1 MAGLRGCSP
10 NTISSYRDTFK
21 LLICYLRDERSIPPE
36 RLTLELI
43 DVTTITA
50 FLAWLRAERHNSPST
65 CNQRLAAISS
75 FFGWLQSQ
83 DPARMACCQDIL
95 QIPSSKHDQPA
106 IAHLTV
112 EQTRLLLALPDRS
125 TRQGRRD
132 ATLLAT
138 LYDTA
143 ARVQELADLT
153 VRDIRLEEPAIVAL
167 TGKGR
172 KTRHVPID
180 TNTTALLA
188 AYLAERQ
195 LNSPGHDDRPVFFNQ
210 HQQKLSRGGIA
221 WILHKY
227 QAHATDPTLAD
238 AQLSPHVLRHSRA
251 MHLYDAGVPLPYI
264 RDILGHV
271 DLSTTEIYARA
282 STEAKRKALE
292 AVHDQAVSAD
302 LPEWNQNPDL
312 LNWLTNSLSTSP
324 LCAAFGRQPR
334 LTAEPQA
341 STAHNPALLIWSL
354 VGSARGAWAARHVLA
369 RLAWFPPA
377 ATSNRACGSPAHGS
391 PTFFTAGIQRPLR
404 HGRLG
409 RGATMVPARSIS
421 PIRSGDWWIAH
432 QPYRALRL

>member
-1 MAGLRGCSP
+1 MATDFALHLRRFLTDHLAGLRGCSP

-21 LLICYLRDERSIPPE
+21 LMIVFLRDERSIPPE

-43 DVTTITA
+43 DTTVITA
-50 FLAWLRAERHNSPST
+50 FLAWLRTDRHNSPST

-75 FFGWLQSQ
+75 FYRWLQTQ
-83 DPARMACCQDIL
+83 DPARMACCQNIM

-112 EQTRLLLALPDRS
+112 EQTRHLLALPDRS

-153 VRDIRLEEPAIVAL
+153 VRNIRLESPAIVAL

-180 TNTTALLA
+180 PNTTALLA
-188 AYLAERQ
+188 AYLAERG
-195 LNSPGHDDRPVFFNQ
+195 LDTPGRDDRPVFFNQ
-210 HQQKLSRGGIA
+210 HRAKLSRGGIA
-221 WILHKY
+221 WILRKY
-227 QAHATDPTLAD
+227 QAQAADPALAG

-251 MHLYDAGVPLPYI
+251 MHLCDAGVPLPYI

-282 STEAKRKALE
+282 STEAKRKALDG
-292 AVHDQAVSAD
+292 VYPDVVNPD
-302 LPEWNQNPDL
+302 LPEWNQDPDL
-312 LNWLTNSLSTSP
+312 LNWLTN
-324 LCAAFGRQPR
+324 
-334 LTAEPQA
+334 
-341 STAHNPALLIWSL
+341 
-354 VGSARGAWAARHVLA
+354 
-369 RLAWFPPA
+369 
-377 ATSNRACGSPAHGS
+377 
-391 PTFFTAGIQRPLR
+391 LR
-404 HGRLG
+404 
-409 RGATMVPARSIS
+409 
-421 PIRSGDWWIAH
+421 
-432 QPYRALRL
+432 

>member
-1 MAGLRGCSP
+1 MATDFAISLRRFLTDHLAGLRGCSP

-21 LLICYLRDERSIPPE
+21 LLIVYLRDERQIPPE
-36 RLTLELI
+36 RLTHEQI
-43 DVTTITA
+43 DTTVITA
-50 FLAWLRAERHNSPST
+50 FLAWLRTDRHNTPST

-75 FFGWLQSQ
+75 FYRWLQTQ

-95 QIPSSKHDQPA
+95 QIPSSKHDQPT

-153 VRDIRLEEPAIVAL
+153 VRNIRLEDPPIVAL

-180 TNTTALLA
+180 PNTTALLA
-188 AYLAERQ
+188 AYLAERG
-195 LNSPGHDDRPVFFNQ
+195 LDRHGRDDHPVFFNQ
-210 HQQKLSRGGIA
+210 HRAKLSRGGIT

-227 QAHATDPTLAD
+227 QRQSTDPTLTD
-238 AQLSPHVLRHSRA
+238 AQLSPHAMRHSRA

-264 RDILGHV
+264 RDILGHA

-292 AVHDQAVSAD
+292 AVYDQQVVSAE

-312 LNWLTNSLSTSP
+312 LTWLTSL
-324 LCAAFGRQPR
+324 
-334 LTAEPQA
+334 
-341 STAHNPALLIWSL
+341 
-354 VGSARGAWAARHVLA
+354 
-369 RLAWFPPA
+369 
-377 ATSNRACGSPAHGS
+377 
-391 PTFFTAGIQRPLR
+391 
-404 HGRLG
+404 
-409 RGATMVPARSIS
+409 
-421 PIRSGDWWIAH
+421 
-432 QPYRALRL
+432 